1 MRKFQSHRMG
11 ITQGDVVL
19 FSAFEDGG
27 EMWTGEGP
35 RVHREPVAFVETF
48 ATAPMVTVGLS
59 MFDMSHDANMRADV
73 KAEGV
78 NPEGFDIVFRT
89 WGDTKVARVRVAWQ
103 AIGAVNDEE
112 VWDL

>member
-1 MRKFQSHRMG
+1 MRKFETHRVG
-11 ITQGDVVL
+11 VAQGDVVL

-35 RVHREPVAFVETF
+35 RVHREAVQFDEGF
-48 ATAPMVTVGLS
+48 QTAPNVFVTLS

-73 KAEGV
+73 KAEAV
-78 NPEGFDIVFRT
+78 SPQGFDIVFRT

-103 AIGAVNDEE
+103 AIGPVSDDEA
-112 VWDL
+112 WDL